1 MWAILGLG
9 GVLVV
14 ATGLLPEA
22 EAREIALERGAPL
35 VAFLVAV
42 TILAELADKAG
53 VFDVAA
59 ALCARAARGSTFRLF
74 VLIAILATVTT
85 AVLSLDTTA
94 VLLTPVVLALADRI
108 GMRPLPFAMLVVW
121 LANTASLFLPISN
134 LTNLLALQRLD
145 LSTIEFVTRLA
156 LPGCAAVAAT
166 VVYLGVLFRQDLGG
180 RYEVPDVV
188 VHPDRVTFVA
198 ALVACLALGPAV
210 AFGVRPWLGATVAAA
225 VVGVA
230 FLLRRRDDL
239 TWSLLPWRLVAFTLG
254 LFLVVLAIA
263 EHGLTSILTRLIGD
277 SPVDAALVA
286 AVASNLFNNL
296 PAYLAL
302 EPGLLGGDIDQHL
315 AVLLG
320 TNLGPL
326 VLIWGSLATL
336 LWRERCKARGVHIGA
351 VRFAAIGVGGVPIV
365 LGAAV
370 LTMHVVG

>member
-9 GVLVV
+9 GLLVV

-22 EAREIALERGAPL
+22 DARDIALERGAPL

-59 ALCARAARGSTFRLF
+59 ALCARAARGSTATLF
-74 VLIAILATVTT
+74 LLIAVLATVTT

-94 VLLTPVVLALADRI
+94 VLLTPVVLALAERI
-108 GMRPLPFAMLVVW
+108 GMRPLPFALLVVW

-134 LTNLLALQRLD
+134 LTNLLALQRLE
-145 LSTIEFVTRLA
+145 LSTAEFVARMA
-156 LPGCAAVAAT
+156 VPAGVAVAVT
-166 VVYLGVLFRQDLGG
+166 VGYLGVVFRRDLVR
-180 RYEVPDVV
+180 RYVVPDVV
-188 VHPDRVTFVA
+188 VPPDRVVFVV
-198 ALVACLALGPAV
+198 ALLACLALAPAV
-210 AFGVRPWLGATVAAA
+210 AFGVPPWIGATFAATA
-225 VVGVA
+225 VVGV
-230 FLLRRRDDL
+230 FVVRRRADL

-263 EHGLTSILTRLIGD
+263 EHGLTSLLTRLIGE
-277 SPVDAALVA
+277 SPSEAALTA

-302 EPGLLGGDIDQHL
+302 EPGLTGGDVDRHFG
-315 AVLLG
+315 VLLG
-320 TNLGPL
+320 TNIGPL
-326 VLIWGSLATL
+326 ILIWGSLATL
-336 LWRERCKARGVHIGA
+336 LWRERCKARGAHIGA
-351 VRFAAIGVGGVPIV
+351 ARFAAIGLGGVPLV

-370 LTMHVVG
+370 LSMHLVG